1 MSHPASTI
9 NVAIVCRSVWQLPFL
24 PMSAAVMYSC
34 TNWLNRLF
42 LDQLAELL
50 PRVNDAGR
58 RAGLDAMR
66 DFDFVA
72 YILAALRNAG
82 FADAQEREQA
92 VHDVIVYL
100 LVQPGQLFA
109 GYGDTSG
116 PMEARFR
123 IAVQNAV
130 RNLVR
135 GWRRRHPAMSIG
147 DGAGELPAHAVPD
160 RRHDDHD
167 DEVMAAFRDFLADE
181 LGEDAVTLLDRRL
194 DGTSLRQLE
203 GDTAFTRSSAWAL
216 RRLMASVRDA
226 AAEFAREQGDDE
238 FLAAIERITES

>member
-1 MSHPASTI
+1 MEGFK
-9 NVAIVCRSVWQLPFL
+9 L
-24 PMSAAVMYSC
+24 
-34 TNWLNRLF
+34 WLLVLESGRFDRDGFNRLF
-42 LDQLAELL
+42 RDQLAELL
-50 PRVNDAGR
+50 PRADVGR
-58 RAGLDAMR
+58 ATGLEAMR
-66 DFDFVA
+66 KFDWVG

-82 FADAQEREQA
+82 FREQQDREQA
-92 VHDVIVYL
+92 AHDVIVYL

-130 RNLVR
+130 RNLLR
-135 GWRRRHPAMSIG
+135 TRRRELLSRAVRIG
-147 DGAGELPAHAVPD
+147 HVDADLSADAIPD
-160 RRHDDHD
+160 RRHDEPD
-167 DEVMAAFRDFLADE
+167 DEMMTAFRDYLANE

-194 DGTSLRQLE
+194 DGASLRQLE

-226 AAEFAREQGDDE
+226 AVEFAREQDDDE
-238 FLAAIERITES
+238 FLAAIERLTDG